1 MITATAFSQNIVALI
16 WDFDKTLISGY
27 MQEPLFKKFGV
38 IDKEFWDEVNGLEE
52 HYLEHKIRVNKDTI
66 YLNHILTYVENGI
79 FSGLTNDMLKEL
91 GQELQFY
98 PGLPE
103 FFPSIKRNIET
114 DSRFQLYDIKL
125 EHYIV
130 STGLAAMI
138 RGSAIYQYVDNI
150 WGCEFIEHVALP
162 NFKNFQIAAV
172 ADSERRIRQIGYA
185 LDNTTKTRALFE
197 INKGVNKMEGIDVN
211 ARMKEE
217 ARRVPFRNMIYIADG
232 PSDVPA
238 FSILNKQGGKT
249 YAIYPKGNVKA
260 FNQVDDL
267 RRDGRINMY
276 SEADYTEGSQT
287 YMWLVEHTRKIAEAI
302 VQEKDA
308 AIRASVST
316 PPRHL
321 VE

>member
-1 MITATAFSQNIVALI
+1 MATVFSQNIVSLI
-16 WDFDKTLISGY
+16 WDFDKTLINGY
-27 MQEPLFKKFGV
+27 MQEPLFKKFNV
-38 IDKEFWDEVNGLEE
+38 VDKEFWAEVNSLEAHYRE
-52 HYLEHKIRVNKDTI
+52 HGIRVNKDTI
-66 YLNHILTYVENGI
+66 YLNHILSYVENGI
-79 FSGLTNDMLKEL
+79 FPGLTNEMLNQL

-103 FFPSIKRNIET
+103 FFPAIKRNIET

-130 STGLAAMI
+130 STGLSAMI
-138 RGSAIYQYVDNI
+138 RGSAIYQYVDSI

-162 NFKNFQIAAV
+162 NFKNSQIAAV

-249 YAIYPKGNVKA
+249 YAIYPKGNVRA

-287 YMWLVEHTRKIAEAI
+287 YMWLVEHTRKIAESI
-302 VQEKDA
+302 VQEKEA

-316 PPRHL
+316 PPIHL
-321 VE
+321 V